1 MPGGTI
7 FSAIDL
13 SATGL
18 MAQRNRMNAIA
29 QNIANSETT
38 RTPEGGPYRR
48 QITVLSE
55 LGRSTEF
62 KTLFTGEKMKLMVT
76 QGGHLSPTYHHR
88 DQELLKGVSATQL
101 QDQSPPRL
109 VYNPDHPH
117 ANEEGYVEMPNVNIV
132 TEMVDMIAASRSY
145 EANVTVI
152 NAAKGIARRAL
163 EI

>member
-1 MPGGTI
+1 MSDGTI

-18 MAQRNRMNAIA
+18 IAQRNRMNAIA

-38 RTPEGGPYRR
+38 RTPQGGPYRR

-62 KTLFTGEKMKLMVT
+62 QTLFTGEKMKLMAT
-76 QGGHLSPTYHHR
+76 EDGHLAPTYHR
-88 DQELLKGVSATQL
+88 RGQELLKGVSAAQV

-109 VYNPDHPH
+109 VYNPDHPD
-117 ANEEGYVEMPNVNIV
+117 ANEEGYVEMPNVNMV

-152 NAAKGIARRAL
+152 NAAKGMARRAL

>member
-1 MPGGTI
+1 MSDSSI

-38 RTPEGGPYRR
+38 RTPEGGPYKR

-55 LGRSTEF
+55 LGRSNEF
-62 KTLFTGEKMKLMVT
+62 KTLFTGEKMKLMAT
-76 QGGHLSPTYHHR
+76 QGDHLAPTYHHR
-88 DQELLKGVSATQL
+88 DQELLKGVSAAQV

-109 VYNPDHPH
+109 VYNPDHPD
-117 ANEEGYVEMPNVNIV
+117 ANDEGYVEMPNVNIV
-132 TEMVDMIAASRSY
+132 TEMVDMIAASRAY

-152 NAAKGIARRAL
+152 NAAKGMAQRAL